1 MKDYSLCNDNEL
13 IQLIKTNDTNALNE
27 LTQRCLTVATRL
39 AGRFHIKDFELSDLV
54 QESMLIFPSVV
65 STYSEDKGAS
75 FRTYFSVCIR
85 NKLISLSRSAARKE
99 DVSFVGF
106 DEIPEI
112 TVDEDNPED
121 TVISECFLTEFEN
134 ELKEILSPCE
144 MKVITLYIKGCSY
157 KTIAEMTGLTAKAVD
172 GAMQRCRRKIKNK
185 LHPEA

>member
-1 MKDYSLCNDNEL
+1 MKDYSLCSDNKL
-13 IQLIKTNDTNALNE
+13 IQLIKNNDTKALNE
-27 LTQRCLTVATRL
+27 LTQRCLTVASAL
-39 AGRFHIKDFELSDLV
+39 AERFHIKDFELSDLV

-65 STYSEDKGAS
+65 SSYSEDKGAS

-99 DVSFVGF
+99 DISFVGF

-112 TVDEDNPED
+112 SLDEDSPED
-121 TVISECFLTEFEN
+121 AVISECYLTEFEN
-134 ELKEILSPCE
+134 ELREILSPCE
-144 MKVITLYIKGCSY
+144 MKVITLYMGGCSY
-157 KTIAEMTGLTAKAVD
+157 KAIAEMTGLTEKAVD